1 MSNTIIELRHSYV
14 TGNVPSSLAN
24 GEIAINTYDGKLFY
38 RGGPSNTVQTIERYS
53 GPAGL
58 DTEIQFNESG
68 VLGSSANLTFNK
80 LTGLFRAGNVTA
92 NTVTTRDY
100 IQFGDGTRQYTANA
114 GSGSGSGT
122 TINVYNANTQVFTET
137 ANGTGTTFNLGF
149 VPASQNNIIVS
160 SNGVVQYDYTLS
172 SSTLIFNFTP
182 PAGALI
188 RVQTFGT
195 SQANSLNGIFQTG
208 NLIVY
213 DGNTLVSLANTNT
226 AGTYGNSTH
235 VPVIT
240 TDAYGRVL
248 SVTNTSISGLGA
260 SDQYA
265 RDTANAAFGTA
276 NSAGSYANAAFIHAN
291 SAFNAAN
298 NALDTWVRGQAN
310 AAFNAAN
317 TADAKAV
324 TAGSYANSAFI
335 VANSAAIAAN
345 TPSHVANSAAIYA
358 NGAFAK
364 ANTQDAINLTQ
375 NNSITAAF
383 IRANN
388 SLDANN
394 GGTVTGTITA
404 TSFITTG
411 SYGNIQGANIIY
423 ANTFVANTGFIQFA
437 DGSKQYTANA
447 GSDQYAG
454 NTANA
459 AFETANNEAGVNLTQ
474 NTTIEASFS
483 HANSAFNTANNEA
496 GVNATQ
502 NNTITASLTAANSAG
517 IYANGAFNR
526 ANNSL
531 NANTGGTITGD
542 LSITGNLSVLGNTF
556 SVSATTLLAN
566 DTILVLGANNYTS
579 DLLDI
584 GFAAHYNDGVN
595 AHVGFIRDSGTKEWQ
610 LFEGYVP
617 EIGANNQIDINDPS
631 FKIATLNANLHSTK
645 ILVKGI
651 DLLPYVNNAFE
662 LANTAAIA
670 ANTPSHVANSASIYA
685 NGAFTVAN
693 NAFTSANGTIA
704 WNTANAAFDA
714 ANNALDTWVRGQ
726 ANAAF
731 NQANAAFTVANAAF
745 TTANGTIAWNTA
757 NAAFDTANNEAGVNL
772 SQNTTIQAAFSQ
784 ANGAFALANNES
796 GVNATQNN
804 SITVSFEA
812 ANSAGVYA
820 NGAFNRANNS
830 INANTGGSIT
840 GDVFISGNLTVT
852 GLTTYTNT
860 ATLLVNDNI
869 ITVNNGIS
877 QSGEPLLNAGL
888 EVNRGAQPNSSIL
901 WIETSGKWAA
911 NNGNTQYFLGSDAAE
926 AYANAAFLVANTAN
940 DKATSAGIYANG
952 AFQAAN
958 SAGVYANSAYVHAN
972 AGFVIANDA
981 FFFANVGIQNANTAH
996 NKANAAFIA
1005 ANAAFIAANNQAGV
1019 NLTQNTNIQF
1029 AWNHANAA
1037 FLQANT
1043 GGSGV
1048 KIDVYNANTNVF
1060 TDTANG
1066 TGTTFSLGFT
1076 PNSANNIIVSA
1087 NGVVQYDYSL
1097 AGSTLILNFTPTIGT
1112 LIRVQSFGSSQAN
1125 SLNGIFQTGNLI
1137 VYDGNT
1143 LVSLA
1148 NTNTPGTFGN
1158 STHIPVITTDSYGR
1172 ITGVVNTTIGISGD
1186 DQYARNT
1193 ANAAFNAAN
1202 NEAGVNA
1209 TQNTNITFAA
1219 NHANA
1224 AFDSANTKTYTYV
1237 QSVVPATAN
1246 VAGALWQNTS
1256 SGIVYMNFGN
1266 TSNPIWAE
1274 L

>member
-58 DTEIQFNESG
+58 DTEIQFNDSG

-195 SQANSLNGIFQTG
+195 SQANSLSGVFANG
-208 NLIVY
+208 NLIIY

-291 SAFNAAN
+291 S
-298 NALDTWVRGQAN
+298 
-310 AAFNAAN
+310 AFNAAN

-447 GSDQYAG
+447 GSDQYAR

-474 NTTIEASFS
+474 NTTIE
-483 HANSAFNTANNEA
+483 
-496 GVNATQ
+496 
-502 NNTITASLTAANSAG
+502 
-517 IYANGAFNR
+517 
-526 ANNSL
+526 
-531 NANTGGTITGD
+531 
-542 LSITGNLSVLGNTF
+542 
-556 SVSATTLLAN
+556 
-566 DTILVLGANNYTS
+566 
-579 DLLDI
+579 
-584 GFAAHYNDGVN
+584 
-595 AHVGFIRDSGTKEWQ
+595 
-610 LFEGYVP
+610 
-617 EIGANNQIDINDPS
+617 
-631 FKIATLNANLHSTK
+631 
-645 ILVKGI
+645 
-651 DLLPYVNNAFE
+651 
-662 LANTAAIA
+662 
-670 ANTPSHVANSASIYA
+670 
-685 NGAFTVAN
+685 
-693 NAFTSANGTIA
+693 
-704 WNTANAAFDA
+704 
-714 ANNALDTWVRGQ
+714 
-726 ANAAF
+726 
-731 NQANAAFTVANAAF
+731 
-745 TTANGTIAWNTA
+745 
-757 NAAFDTANNEAGVNL
+757 
-772 SQNTTIQAAFSQ
+772 AAFSQ

-804 SITVSFEA
+804 SITASFEA

-840 GDVFISGNLTVT
+840 GDLFISGNLTVT

-860 ATLLVNDNI
+860 STLLVNDNI

-877 QSGEPLLNAGL
+877 QSGEPLVNAGL

-926 AYANAAFLVANTAN
+926 AYANAAFLVANTAD

-981 FFFANVGIQNANTAH
+981 FFFANVGIQDANTAH
-996 NKANAAFIA
+996 NK

-1172 ITGVVNTTIGISGD
+1172 ITGVVNTTIGISGE

-1202 NEAGVNA
+1202 TKVSKSGDTMTGNLTFSFGGALLGNVNQNEIALTSNVINDLSGFIAYGLGSSVVYA
-1209 TQNTNITFAA
+1209 NTSVQLVANTGGGGSTSIWNFNPNGSLEFPDSTIQTTAYVPGDEIDPYA
-1219 NHANA
+1219 RNHANA